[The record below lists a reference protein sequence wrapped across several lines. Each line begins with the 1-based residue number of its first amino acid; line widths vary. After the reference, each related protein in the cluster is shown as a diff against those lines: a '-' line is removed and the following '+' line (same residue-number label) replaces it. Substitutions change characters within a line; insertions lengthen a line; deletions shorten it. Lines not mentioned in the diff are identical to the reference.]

1 MVIYLEKYVTI
12 LKQNQLKITPQRLA
26 IMKYLDEHRTHP
38 TADRIY
44 IDLKEK
50 NPALSKTT
58 VYNSVETLKEHGI
71 IQSLTISG
79 SDSAYQW
86 QVISSSLWTD
96 LSDGA
101 NYLGTASAEMQINL
115 VDAGLH
121 LARYRCLVDL
131 NGNGEVEGL
140 IDEYGCSN
148 GRPLNNS
155 QPFYDYRRTQIAT
168 SGSHNYKGESS

>member
-26 IMKYLDEHRTHP
+26 IMKYLDENRTHP

-79 SDSAYQW
+79 SELKYDFENKMHHHF
-86 QVISSSLWTD
+86 L
-96 LSDGA
+96 
-101 NYLGTASAEMQINL
+101 
-115 VDAGLH
+115 
-121 LARYRCLVDL
+121 CKKC
-131 NGNGEVEGL
+131 GNIIDIDIECPNIGKMLESGHKVEEVHG
-140 IDEYGCSN
+140 Y
-148 GRPLNNS
+148 
-155 QPFYDYRRTQIAT
+155 F
-168 SGSHNYKGESS
+168 KGICKKCMKKEE

>member
-26 IMKYLDEHRTHP
+26 IMKYLDENRTHP

-58 VYNSVETLKEHGI
+58 VYNSVETLREHGI

-79 SDSAYQW
+79 SELRYDFENKMHHHFLCKKCGNIIDIDVECAF
-86 QVISSSLWTD
+86 LNKF
-96 LSDGA
+96 LHGKHR
-101 NYLGTASAEMQINL
+101 
-115 VDAGLH
+115 VDEVHG
-121 LARYRCLVDL
+121 YFKGVCEDCLKK
-131 NGNGEVEGL
+131 
-140 IDEYGCSN
+140 
-148 GRPLNNS
+148 
-155 QPFYDYRRTQIAT
+155 
-168 SGSHNYKGESS
+168 GSRLK

>member
-1 MVIYLEKYVTI
+1 MEKYVTI

-26 IMKYLDEHRTHP
+26 IMKYLDESRTHP

-79 SDSAYQW
+79 SESRYDFENKMHHHFLCKKCGIIIDIDIECPNIGKMLESGHNVEDVHGYFKG
-86 QVISSSLWTD
+86 ICKKCLKK
-96 LSDGA
+96 G
-101 NYLGTASAEMQINL
+101 LG
-115 VDAGLH
+115 
-121 LARYRCLVDL
+121 
-131 NGNGEVEGL
+131 
-140 IDEYGCSN
+140 
-148 GRPLNNS
+148 
-155 QPFYDYRRTQIAT
+155 
-168 SGSHNYKGESS
+168 

>member
-26 IMKYLDEHRTHP
+26 IMKYLDENRTHP

-79 SDSAYQW
+79 SELRYDFENKMHHHFLCKKCGIIIDIDIECPNIGKMLESGHNVEEVHGYFKG
-86 QVISSSLWTD
+86 ICKKCLKK
-96 LSDGA
+96 G
-101 NYLGTASAEMQINL
+101 LG
-115 VDAGLH
+115 
-121 LARYRCLVDL
+121 
-131 NGNGEVEGL
+131 
-140 IDEYGCSN
+140 
-148 GRPLNNS
+148 
-155 QPFYDYRRTQIAT
+155 
-168 SGSHNYKGESS
+168 